1 MMRCVWRWWRRASRV
16 GWILFGVAVVAAG
29 LVVLGSALLADL
41 AVARLAGPDA
51 DPADLAA
58 AKDEFDRWTGWANI
72 IALPVGGAGIAII
85 AVEKFLRSRSTVTDD
100 GPLIRALTADV
111 ENTIRR
117 ELDYRQAGDP
127 APIVVR
133 WSATGRPAAG
143 WDAVLGD
150 GTAGSGLPLFLDGDA
165 VDIVTR
171 FRELPRR
178 QLVILGAPGAGKSVL
193 AMLLALGLLENP
205 EEGQRVP
212 VVIALNG
219 WRADTEPLSRILER
233 GLVDGHQTILADA
246 GDPERVARWL
256 LEHRRILPVLDGLDE
271 LPAAGRAEAI
281 RQLKQ
286 YCALGNHLVLT
297 SRGPEYEDA
306 VRSGDTILTS
316 AAVVEIEPV
325 AAKTATA
332 YLSYPESRRPLWEP
346 VFAVMRAGPDAP
358 VSRTLT
364 SSLMIALARSAY
376 QRDPHR
382 PGELLDFA
390 KKELVA
396 RRLMDVFVTAA
407 YQRSKG
413 ARGTAN
419 ARRWLSTLAYHLY
432 EEGTRDLHWWQI
444 QPDLLTRH
452 RRLARVVNVG
462 AGLLTVTVAAAL
474 CGAVTDGGSGAI
486 TAGSVALPLGL
497 GVATQVLG
505 VYPMRPRPFGVRLG
519 PLPIL
524 GSYLATSVACGLAVG
539 VLTGNSEVAVVVGA
553 TFGSVSMGSVLRRS
567 VRRREPRDP
576 RFDNHQLSSSTIA
589 VLSLLEAM
597 VGFGSAALVGGLTD
611 AMVAAAVLG
620 TVTLLAT
627 GGWRRLLFRLTHL
640 RLVLAGRLPLQLAR
654 FLDDAHRKRAV
665 LRRAGAVYQFRH
677 ALLQDH
683 LALVQAADHTRA
695 LMNHGDKAAATRLTA
710 MLTTLGRS
718 DEVTDLLHH
727 RWESGDRYVARQLA
741 LRRIESGRREE
752 GLRILRAA
760 STDDRKSAKRDRA
773 VLARLL
779 ARFGMLDELRS
790 RADAGDDASAE
801 RLMECLIAAGELDEA
816 VRRAIDRSECDSGL
830 IRSLVD
836 NGRLR
841 DVRTLAESGEYYS
854 IEGYLE
860 HLVKDARIAE
870 AEAWVGTLPRY
881 QEHGRR
887 RLHALLF
894 EHGNGRAAL
903 RSARE
908 AHAQQVEGAASR
920 LALVLCREGDI
931 ESAVEVLRGEPPE
944 DTIATQLADILLDAD
959 RTAEA
964 FDVLRDR
971 PAAASQS
978 VARRLVDHLVAA
990 SRGDEAVAYMRAR
1003 SAVLRRFAFGEL
1015 VGLLLRLGRLDEA
1028 IQTVQDGASYD
1039 AVLMVARSLFDGG
1052 RADEAI
1058 ELLRT
1063 IKNERLWGEETVEML
1078 AEAGAFD
1085 EIEARADDGD
1095 RAALYWRLDRMVATG
1110 RGDEAIA
1117 LLQARMTG
1125 DRGRP
1130 VWDLANLLGQ
1140 LGRIDEATAMM
1151 RRSADAGDNDAQA
1164 WLDAA
1169 DTDEPFW
1176 KRNA

>member
-1 MMRCVWRWWRRASRV
+1 MMRYVWRWWRRAGRV
-16 GWILFGVAVVAAG
+16 GWILLGVAVVAGG

-41 AVARLAGPDA
+41 AVARPAGPDA

-100 GPLIRALTADV
+100 GPLIRALTTDV
-111 ENTIRR
+111 ENTVRR

-165 VDIVTR
+165 ADIVTR

-178 QLVILGAPGAGKSVL
+178 QLVILGEPGAGKSVL

-212 VVIALNG
+212 VVISLNG
-219 WRADTEPLSRILER
+219 WRADTEPLSRVLER

-256 LEHRRILPVLDGLDE
+256 LANRRILPVLDGLDE

-281 RQLKQ
+281 RQLKR
-286 YCALGNHLVLT
+286 YCALANHLVLT

-325 AAKTATA
+325 AAKVAAA

-346 VFAVMRAGPDAP
+346 VFAVMHADPEAP

-376 QRDPHR
+376 RRDPHR
-382 PGELLDFA
+382 PGELLDFTR
-390 KKELVA
+390 KELVA

-407 YQRSKG
+407 YQRPEDTG
-413 ARGTAN
+413 GTAR

-432 EEGTRDLHWWQI
+432 EQGTRDLHWWQI

-452 RRLARVVNVG
+452 PRLARVVNVG
-462 AGLLTVTVAAAL
+462 AGLLIVTAAAAL
-474 CGAVTDGGSGAI
+474 CGAVTGGLSGAVR
-486 TAGSVALPLGL
+486 AGSVAVLL
-497 GVATQVLG
+497 GVGVAIQVLS
-505 VYPMRPRPFGVRLG
+505 VHPMRPRPFGVRVGRLA
-519 PLPIL
+519 IL
-524 GSYLATSVACGLAVG
+524 GSYLANGVACGLAVS
-539 VLTGNSEVAVVVGA
+539 VLTGDAQVAVLVGVI
-553 TFGSVSMGSVLRRS
+553 FGGANMGALLSRS
-567 VRRREPRDP
+567 AERGDLG
-576 RFDNHQLSSSTIA
+576 FDDRHLSSSTIA
-589 VLSLLEAM
+589 LFSLLEA
-597 VGFGSAALVGGLTD
+597 VAGFGAAALVGGLTD
-611 AMVAAAVLG
+611 AVVAAVVLG

-640 RLVLAGRLPLQLAR
+640 RLVLGGRLPLRLAR

-683 LALVQAADHTRA
+683 LALVQAADHTRD
-695 LMNHGDKAAATRLTA
+695 LMNHGDQAAATRLTA
-710 MLTTLGRS
+710 ILTTLGRS
-718 DEVTDLLHH
+718 DEVTELLRH
-727 RWESGDRYVARQLA
+727 RWETGDRYVARQLA
-741 LRRIESGRREE
+741 LRHVRSGRREE

-773 VLARLL
+773 LLARLL
-779 ARFGMLDELRS
+779 AEFGMLDELRS
-790 RADAGDDASAE
+790 RADAGDEASAE
-801 RLMECLIAAGELDEA
+801 RLMERLIAAGELDEA
-816 VRRAIDRSECDSGL
+816 VRRAIDRSECDPGL
-830 IRSLVD
+830 IGRLVD
-836 NGRLR
+836 NGRLH

-854 IEGYLE
+854 IGGYLE

-870 AEAWVGTLPRY
+870 AEAWVETLPRY

-894 EHGNGRAAL
+894 EHGHGREAL
-903 RSARE
+903 RSAQE
-908 AHAQQVEGAASR
+908 AHARQVEGAAAR

-931 ESAVEVLRGEPPE
+931 DSAVEVLRGEPPE
-944 DTIATQLADILLDAD
+944 DAIATQLADILLDAN

-990 SRGDEAVAYMRAR
+990 SRGDEAVAFMRAR
-1003 SAVLRRFAFGEL
+1003 SAVLRRFAFGES

-1028 IQTVQDGASYD
+1028 IRTVQDGASHD
-1039 AVLMVARSLFDGG
+1039 AVLMVARSLLDRG

-1058 ELLRT
+1058 ELLRL
-1063 IKNERLWGEETVEML
+1063 INGRLWGREAVEML
-1078 AEAGAFD
+1078 AEADACD
-1085 EIEARADDGD
+1085 EIEARADAGD
-1095 RAALYWRLDRMVATG
+1095 RAALSWRLDRMVATG

-1117 LLQARMTG
+1117 LLQLRMTG
-1125 DRGRP
+1125 EKDRP
-1130 VWDLANLLGQ
+1130 VWELANLLGQ

-1151 RRSADAGDNDAQA
+1151 RRSADAGDDDAQA

-1169 DTDEPFW
+1169 DSDEPFW